1 MWKLRL
7 ARRDVRR
14 SPIAGERG
22 TRQVPCAAARR
33 LGCAGPRLS
42 CPCAA
47 APVQSAG
54 ARGWSARGGLRMG
67 EMVASWGVAT
77 PKTEQLPPTAY
88 KPNAKEVRQVKKE
101 VKTLHSKAVDSLVVA
116 IDHFNR
122 AWDRGRAETV
132 LIMLDRAFELLLKSI
147 IIHRNGDIRDKNRN
161 GTTIGFDACLRKCL
175 SDTRLKCLS
184 EDDVVALQSLNTLR
198 DAAQHHIIE
207 MSEEHLYIYAQSGT
221 TLFSRLSED
230 VLKRSLRNDIPQRII
245 PICAHPPKSLEEL
258 FDIEFSDIKKMVRP
272 GSRKRLAAKAKLR
285 SLAILQASLDGKK
298 SQPTDQELDR
308 IVSKIN
314 KDEPWRDIFPGVAT
328 LTIDKENEG
337 PGISI
342 KITRN
347 HGEEVRLVDESN
359 LNATVIAVRKINDLD
374 YYNTGAREM
383 AKKIGITQHK
393 ILWII
398 EKYNIQSDPE
408 YFKLIPFGKQ
418 KHKRYSGKC
427 VSKIRELL
435 QNPAVSEAYDTRN
448 ETEA

>member
-1 MWKLRL
+1 M
-7 ARRDVRR
+7 
-14 SPIAGERG
+14 
-22 TRQVPCAAARR
+22 
-33 LGCAGPRLS
+33 
-42 CPCAA
+42 
-47 APVQSAG
+47 
-54 ARGWSARGGLRMG
+54 
-67 EMVASWGVAT
+67 
-77 PKTEQLPPTAY
+77 
-88 KPNAKEVRQVKKE
+88 KKE

-122 AWDRGRAETV
+122 AWDRGRAETA

-147 IIHRNGDIRDKNRN
+147 IIHRNGDIRDKNKN

-175 SDTRLKCLS
+175 SDTKLKCLS

-230 VLKRSLRNDIPQRII
+230 VLKRPLRNDIPQRII

-258 FDIEFSDIKKMVRP
+258 FDIEFSDIKKMVSP

-298 SQPTDQELDR
+298 SQPSDQELDR

-328 LTIDKENEG
+328 LTIDKESEG

-359 LNATVIAVRKINDLD
+359 INATVIAVRKINDLD
-374 YYNTGAREM
+374 YYNTGARDM
-383 AKKIGITQHK
+383 AKKVGITQHK

-398 EKYNIQSDPE
+398 EKYNLQSDPD

-435 QNPAVSEAYDTRN
+435 QNPAVSEAYDNRN
-448 ETEA
+448 ETEV